1 MDAAFFYDRVW
12 AAIRDKYRSEVRR
25 GRGRDVVPAPAA
37 PAPPLGASQRHCLQ
51 LWHGA
56 TLASWVAP
64 PPLQKPPRPQLS
76 APPSLSLGSSEGV
89 ETQGR
94 PWAMVGAWPPALGV
108 GVDPESSA
116 RPLRISGR
124 CCPQSTHHRLLHL
137 M

>member
-25 GRGRDVVPAPAA
+25 GRGRDVVPAPA
-37 PAPPLGASQRHCLQ
+37 PPLGASQRHCLR

-56 TLASWVAP
+56 TLASWAAP

-76 APPSLSLGSSEGV
+76 APPSLSLGSLEGV

-116 RPLRISGR
+116 RPLRTSGR
-124 CCPQSTHHRLLHL
+124 CCPPSTHHRLLHP